1 VRISR
6 LVLGVAAA
14 AIGLAA
20 RPAAAATI
28 TVTSTADTILVD
40 GTVTLREAITSINT
54 GSNVNA
60 DVVASGGYG
69 SNDTIAFSIPGSGV
83 RVIAPITNLPAL
95 TRPVRIDGETQ
106 TTSQGNS
113 NPGTLGTGGTV
124 GATGVALTPVDAPEI
139 EIRGNGGVAPGLAV
153 QANDITIR
161 NVAIWGFAAADID
174 IRQNSNAVTIENCV
188 IGTPASSF
196 TDPGAGA
203 RSPGPHIVVSG
214 GGVNNGVIRHNLIG
228 FAGGRGLDLRNGSTF
243 TVSGNE
249 IRGNGITED
258 GADGIDLAG
267 SNSVNHT
274 VQENLVAD
282 NGAFGIDITTSNSQ
296 LTIQRNTIS
305 GNGGRGLQTAGIG
318 IGGPDKKILQNV
330 ITNNAG
336 AGVLVTASGVRATIS
351 QNRISGNG
359 TLGIDLLTGSDNQN
373 TGTAPFVTLNDQND
387 GDGGGNDLLN
397 FPVLEEARINAGSL
411 QISGWAR
418 PGSAI
423 ELFIADAD
431 PSGFG
436 EGATYLVTRNEQSG
450 DDQDTTMG
458 AYGPGPING
467 VAQGSDNTN
476 RFRFVIPLDQL
487 PGVAAGTALTATA
500 TSANSTSEFSGRVVV
515 AGATTLTLGG
525 TVFEDANYGGGPGRS
540 QGEAGGAGRPGAT
553 VELYDGGGTLL
564 TSTLTGPTGTW
575 SFTGLAP
582 AAAYSV
588 RVVNGTVTSSRPGGT
603 TPGLFAV
610 ETYSA
615 DVSLGRT
622 LPRTQPGGA
631 VPGAQDS
638 GPKGPGGMLS
648 DAAIEQSVT
657 RIVVPPG
664 VTSVGGLDF
673 GFNFD
678 TIVNRN
684 DAGQGSLRQFIVNAN
699 TLLNGGLDQ
708 ADTLAAIPPG
718 VEASIFAIASP
729 AAGVLTIAPLSP
741 LPAITGGATWIDGL
755 TQPGTA
761 LNTSTAGTDAVQR
774 IELNGANAG
783 AANGLA
789 FVGASNT
796 LVRAVVINRFAGA
809 GISVTGG
816 IGARVEG
823 VYAGTDV
830 SGTVDLGNGGDG
842 VRITGGAT
850 GGTVGGTAVA
860 TRNIIAF
867 NARGVVVGAS
877 AADAA
882 TTGHTIRGNITFSND
897 AVGIDLGGD
906 GVTPNDEGDVDTG
919 PNGLLNF
926 PVITAVTQTLGSL
939 IVEGF
944 ARPGSTIELFTAA
957 LDPTG
962 FGEGRT
968 LVATMVEGAVNDL
981 DARTGSYGPVV
992 GGVTVGSDTTNR
1004 FRFAVPL
1011 TLAEGALVTAT
1022 ATLASSTSEFGPNAA
1037 VAYPADV
1044 SIGITAPAMV
1054 QPGTTIAYV
1063 VTVTNLG
1070 PGVATGV
1077 SAGLALPAGLTWQST
1092 TGACATPPPCAI
1104 ASLSSGIP
1112 ATFTATYLVAAGYTT
1127 PNPIPAVAAVSSA
1140 SPDPQPA
1147 NNLRSAFTLL
1157 PSADLFIS
1165 KTERFARTGSDPLTY
1180 RITVINLGQ
1189 DDALNVQVLDP
1200 TPPGVTFVSTSGA
1213 CTTPFPCQL
1222 GTLGSQ
1228 ATAVIDVTYS
1238 VPFGLT
1244 TPVVN
1249 TASVTSTTP
1258 DPNPSNN
1265 TATASSPRNANL
1277 SVTKSGP
1284 ASTSPGETIT
1294 FTIVVTN
1301 GGPQGIDTVT
1311 VADPTPPGLAFVSTS
1326 GACETAFP
1334 CVVGPLRAGQS
1345 ATIQATYLVQATEPR
1360 TAVGNTVTVSSPTPD
1375 PNLDDNVATIVF
1387 DVATDPD
1394 DGDGDGMPDAAE
1406 RCLGLDP
1413 TRNDAAEDPDG
1424 DGRTNAQELADRTH
1438 PRGFAQHFLPEGSDN
1453 AFFLARVSLLN
1464 PDVAQTAHVLLRMQ
1478 PEGAREVQACF
1489 PLGPGE
1495 TTVLD
1500 PSRPTAL
1507 RAGGSAGLSF
1517 ATQFE
1522 SDLPLVAER
1531 AMTWQ
1536 GGGEHADVSTPQ
1548 VADAWYFAEGATHGG
1563 FRMYY
1568 MLQNPGLEP
1577 SAVEITYLRQAPLA
1591 PFVQTYTLAP
1601 RSRTTIFANA
1611 TPELAGTSLSAIVRV
1626 TGGSMIA
1633 AARAMYRDTGG
1644 VLLRAGTTVT
1654 GAAAPA
1660 ASWYFAEGSVSTFFA
1675 EYLLILNPDVVP
1687 ATVNVTFLSS
1697 IGAAPVVRQV
1707 VVPPT
1712 GRATVSIA
1720 ELDPTLVGS
1729 SSAVR
1734 VTSADG
1740 VPVVVERSMWWPNDP
1755 ASSAYWT
1762 EGHASMGATQTAPR
1776 WVFPA
1781 ATLLTG
1787 SDMFLFLANHG
1798 DSAGTA
1804 LIRLIFTNGVSTSR
1818 VVSLGP
1824 QARETLT
1831 VNQLVPDAV
1840 GQSFV
1845 VEVSSLGSPLPLAVE
1860 RAIYRSDARGT
1871 WSSGSVTLGV
1881 PLP

>member
-1 VRISR
+1 MRISR
-6 LVLGVAAA
+6 LVIGVAAA
-14 AIGLAA
+14 AVALAA

-40 GTVTLREAITSINT
+40 GTVTLREAITSINN

-106 TTSQGNS
+106 TASQGNG

-139 EIRGNGGVAPGLAV
+139 EIRGHGGVAPGLAV

-161 NVAIWGFAAADID
+161 NLAIWGFAAADID

-188 IGTPASSF
+188 IGTSASSF

-203 RSPGPHIVVSG
+203 RSPGPHVVVSG

-228 FAGGRGLDLRNGSTF
+228 FASGRGLDLRNGSNF

-249 IRGNGITED
+249 IRGNGITD
-258 GADGIDLAG
+258 SGADGIDLAG
-267 SNSVNHT
+267 QNSVNHV
-274 VQENLVAD
+274 VQENLIAD
-282 NGAFGIDITTSNSQ
+282 NGAFGIDIQVSNSQ

-305 GNGGRGLQTAGIG
+305 GNGRLGVQTAGIG
-318 IGGPDKKILQNV
+318 IGGPDKKILENV
-330 ITNNAG
+330 LTGNAG
-336 AGVLVTASGVRATIS
+336 PGVLVTSSGARATIS
-351 QNRISGNG
+351 RNRIFANG
-359 TLGIDLLTGSDNQN
+359 TLGIDLLAGSDNQDA
-373 TGTAPFVTLNDQND
+373 GSPPYRTLNDQND
-387 GDGGGNDLLN
+387 SDGGGNDLLN
-397 FPVLEEARINAGSL
+397 FPVLDEARINAGSL

-458 AYGPGPING
+458 AYGPAPING

-631 VPGAQDS
+631 VPGAQDA

-699 TLLNGGLDQ
+699 ALGNAGLDQ
-708 ADTLAAIPPG
+708 ADTLAALPPG
-718 VEASIFAIASP
+718 VEASIFQIASP
-729 AAGVLTIAPLSP
+729 TTGVLSITLASA
-741 LPAITGGATWIDGL
+741 LPALTDAATWIDGYL
-755 TQPGTA
+755 QPGA
-761 LNTSTAGTDAVQR
+761 SPNTLATGSNAVLR
-774 IELNGANAG
+774 IELNGAAAAG
-783 AANGLA
+783 ANGITIA
-789 FVGASNT
+789 GASGSRVSG
-796 LVRAVVINRFAGA
+796 LVINRFAGA
-809 GISVTGG
+809 GVAVAGG
-816 IGARVEG
+816 VDVLIARNHI
-823 VYAGTDV
+823 GTDAT
-830 SGTVDLGNGGDG
+830 GAADLGNGGDG
-842 VRITGGAT
+842 VALTGGAT
-850 GGTVGGTAVA
+850 AAARNTIVFNVVA
-860 TRNIIAF
+860 YNG
-867 NARGVVVGAS
+867 RGVVIGSS
-877 AADAA
+877 AADGA
-882 TTGHTIRGNITFSND
+882 TTTNTVRGNSTFLND
-897 AVGIDLGGD
+897 GLGIDLGSN
-906 GVTPNDEGDVDTG
+906 GVTLNDEGDVDAG

-926 PVITAVTQTLGSL
+926 PVITGVTQTLGSL

-944 ARPGSTIELFTAA
+944 ARPGSAIELFTVA

-981 DARTGSYGPVV
+981 DARTGSYGPIV

-1022 ATLASSTSEFGPNAA
+1022 ATLAGSTSEFGPNAA

-1054 QPGTTIAYV
+1054 QPGTRIAYV

-1092 TGACATPPPCAI
+1092 TGACATQPPCAI

-1112 ATFTATYLVAAGYTT
+1112 ATFTATYLVAAGYTA

-1140 SPDPQPA
+1140 SPDPQLA

-1222 GTLGSQ
+1222 GTLASQ

-1334 CVVGPLRAGQS
+1334 CVAGPLRAGQS

-1375 PNLDDNVATIVF
+1375 PTLDDNVATIVF

-1500 PSRPTAL
+1500 PSQPTAL

-1517 ATQFE
+1517 ASQFE

-1611 TPELAGTSLSAIVRV
+1611 IPELAGTSLSAIVRV

-1707 VVPPT
+1707 VIPPT

-1804 LIRLIFTNGVSTSR
+1804 LIRLVFTNGVSTSR

-1840 GQSFV
+1840 GRSFV